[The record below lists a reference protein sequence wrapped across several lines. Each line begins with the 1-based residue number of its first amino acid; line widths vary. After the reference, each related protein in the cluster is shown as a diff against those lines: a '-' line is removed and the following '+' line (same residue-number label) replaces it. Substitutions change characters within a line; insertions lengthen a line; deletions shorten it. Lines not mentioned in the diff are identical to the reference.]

1 MEEMVNLN
9 MAESVILLSQVT
21 VNGRNDEFKYGRVS
35 DIAGMNV
42 YVFFLHI
49 VKFHNHNLLPEYNI

>member
-1 MEEMVNLN
+1 

-21 VNGRNDEFKYGRVS
+21 VNGRNGEFKYGRVS